1 MCDTSLEPALGYME
15 LVPDRTAATL
25 LLIIKAH
32 VRPGTSDE
40 EERFLL
46 YDFKLFSPSFSIV
59 KDWIKASILKFTHSE
74 RSKSFECQYKPS
86 SAGLIPLHPIHCC
99 R

>member
-32 VRPGTSDE
+32 VRPGTKVVSDE
-40 EERFLL
+40 WWAYNQVAQLPTQAP
-46 YDFKLFSPSFSIV
+46 YD
-59 KDWIKASILKFTHSE
+59 
-74 RSKSFECQYKPS
+74 
-86 SAGLIPLHPIHCC
+86 
-99 R
+99 